1 MAQGI
6 KTGGRKK
13 GTPNRVSGDMK
24 AVLAS
29 FASDYY
35 SSGEFLKD
43 FFDLEPK
50 DRLDIFTKILP
61 YFTPKMQAVQ
71 ADVNATTTKTIEDEL
86 IRLSQAN
93 E

>member
-1 MAQGI
+1 MQGR

-24 AVLAS
+24 AILAGFVS
-29 FASDYY
+29 EYY
-35 SSGEFLKD
+35 NSGEFEKD
-43 FFDLEPK
+43 FKAMLDPK

-61 YFTPKMQAVQ
+61 YIMPKMQAVQ
-71 ADVNATTTKTIEDEL
+71 ADINAGTKITIEDTL
-86 IRLSQAN
+86 IRLAKAN

>member
-1 MAQGI
+1 M
-6 KTGGRKK
+6 
-13 GTPNRVSGDMK
+13 SGDMK
-24 AVLAS
+24 AILAG

-35 SSGEFLKD
+35 NSGEFYDDFKD
-43 FFDLEPK
+43 LCPK

-71 ADVNATTTKTIEDEL
+71 ADVNADTKLTIEDTL
-86 IRLSQAN
+86 IRLAAMN

>member
-1 MAQGI
+1 MAQGR

-35 SSGEFLKD
+35 NTGEFLKD

-71 ADVNATTTKTIEDEL
+71 ADVNQATQLTIEDTL
-86 IRLSQAN
+86 IRLAQEN

>member
-1 MAQGI
+1 MEGR

-35 SSGEFLKD
+35 NTGEFLKD

-61 YFTPKMQAVQ
+61 YFMPKMQAVQ
-71 ADVNATTTKTIEDEL
+71 ADINADTKLTIEDTL
-86 IRLSQAN
+86 IRLAAMN

>member
-1 MAQGI
+1 MQGR

-13 GTPNRVSGDMK
+13 GTPNKVSGDMK
-24 AVLAS
+24 AVLAA
-29 FASDYY
+29 FCSDYY
-35 SSGEFLKD
+35 NSGEFLKD
-43 FFDLEPK
+43 FLNLDPK

-71 ADVNATTTKTIEDEL
+71 ADINAAVTKTIEDEL
-86 IRLSQAN
+86 IRLSQQN

>member
-1 MAQGI
+1 MEGR

-13 GTPNRVSGDMK
+13 GTPNKVSGDMK
-24 AVLAS
+24 AILAG

-35 SSGEFLKD
+35 NSGEFLND
-43 FFDLEPK
+43 FNNLEAK

>member
-1 MAQGI
+1 MKGK

-13 GTPNRVSGDMK
+13 GTPNKVSGDMK
-24 AVLAS
+24 AVLAA
-29 FASDYY
+29 FCSDYY
-35 SSGEFLKD
+35 NSGEFLKD
-43 FFDLEPK
+43 FFNLDPK

-71 ADVNATTTKTIEDEL
+71 ADINAAVNKTIEDEL
-86 IRLSQAN
+86 IRLSQQN